1 MDWLDNEIDKWWC
14 SKFTGFKM
22 KRVPGN
28 KFVPYPAFMDETLS
42 QTENGTIKI
51 VCVLDVD
58 WQVDSN
64 EIEWDAN
71 VIRELTKY
79 FYDLGRTH

>member
-14 SKFTGFKM
+14 SKF
-22 KRVPGN
+22 VPD
-28 KFVPYPAFMDETLS
+28 PAFMDETLS

-51 VCVLDVD
+51 ACVLDVD

-71 VIRELTKY
+71 VIRELAKC

>member
-22 KRVPGN
+22 KRVSGN
-28 KFVPYPAFMDETLS
+28 KFVPDPAFMDETLS
-42 QTENGTIKI
+42 QTENGKIKI
-51 VCVLDVD
+51 AYELDVD
-58 WQVDSN
+58 WQIDTN

-71 VIRELTKY
+71 VIRELAKY

>member
-14 SKFTGFKM
+14 SKFTSFKM
-22 KRVPGN
+22 KRVSGN
-28 KFVPYPAFMDETLS
+28 KFVPDPAFMDETLS

-51 VCVLDVD
+51 ACVLDVD
-58 WQVDSN
+58 WQLDSN
-64 EIEWDAN
+64 EIEWEPN
-71 VIRELTKY
+71 VIRDLAKY